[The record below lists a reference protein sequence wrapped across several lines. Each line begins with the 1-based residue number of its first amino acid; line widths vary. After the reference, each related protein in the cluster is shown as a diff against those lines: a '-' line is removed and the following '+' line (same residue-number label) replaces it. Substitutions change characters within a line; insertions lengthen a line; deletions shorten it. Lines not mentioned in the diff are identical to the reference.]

1 MQRYKSILICIILVI
16 LLTSCFN
23 EENKANENPKSSLN
37 SMIVSDSSEENFE
50 AGFSFNSSLN
60 VFYSNNNSSPLEN
73 KIDVK
78 GNELLSL
85 KLLTNVSPDKSLD
98 NMNITMRI
106 WVMVDGSPIEF
117 SIGDD
122 DKYENTKDISVE
134 ASLDQFTEINFNI
147 SNEVK
152 LITIICV
159 YFPEEIPE
167 RGLGAYSGE
176 ISYTITNTA
185 YSEGSSLLNLPSD
198 YYVDVPHREE
208 NYGLDI
214 GALTVKENSNKVVEL
229 HFYEDIMLTGENK
242 NLYVKFNSGNKK
254 EIPYYIIVLCDGT
267 MIDIFDKNYSYKV
280 DCLKGIR
287 TYQYCI
293 PSSGLHTFQ
302 VIAIPADIG
311 EDLSTYSTHKVR
323 VQIS

>member
-1 MQRYKSILICIILVI
+1 M
-16 LLTSCFN
+16 SC
-23 EENKANENPKSSLN
+23 
-37 SMIVSDSSEENFE
+37 
-50 AGFSFNSSLN
+50 
-60 VFYSNNNSSPLEN
+60 YPL
-73 KIDVK
+73 
-78 GNELLSL
+78 
-85 KLLTNVSPDKSLD
+85 LLTNVSPDKSLD

-152 LITIICV
+152 LITIICI

-185 YSEGSSLLNLPSD
+185 YSKGSSLLNLPSD

-214 GALTVKENSNKVVEL
+214 GALTVEENSNKVVEL
-229 HFYEDIMLTGENK
+229 HFYEDVMLTGENQ
-242 NLYVKFNSGNKK
+242 NLYVKFNRGFL
-254 EIPYYIIVLCDGT
+254 Y
-267 MIDIFDKNYSYKV
+267 
-280 DCLKGIR
+280 
-287 TYQYCI
+287 
-293 PSSGLHTFQ
+293 
-302 VIAIPADIG
+302 
-311 EDLSTYSTHKVR
+311 LS
-323 VQIS
+323 